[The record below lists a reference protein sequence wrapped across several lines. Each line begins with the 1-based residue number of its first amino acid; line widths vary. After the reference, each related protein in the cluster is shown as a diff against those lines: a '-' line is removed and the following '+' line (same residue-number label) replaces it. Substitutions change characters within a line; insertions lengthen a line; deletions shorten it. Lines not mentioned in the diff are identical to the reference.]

1 MYEILI
7 LLVSVILTTAHFY
20 INKKRLGNRYK
31 FLYFIQF
38 GALFSCFSVAEY
50 FLKKSDGQFLLGAAG
65 FIFMVVNLL
74 LMTRKNEN

>member
-7 LLVSVILTTAHFY
+7 LLASVILTAAHFY
-20 INKKRLGNRYK
+20 IKKRLSNRYK
-31 FLYFIQF
+31 YLYFIQF

-50 FLKKSDGQFLLGAAG
+50 FLKKSDGQFLLGATG